1 MGTTKPV
8 KTCVIG
14 CGDAA
19 QHFHLPWLV
28 KIKNVLPVAVCD
40 SNIELAKKVAAK
52 FHIDK
57 YYGNYEQMI
66 DKESPEVIDICTSPR
81 SHAALSIQAMNMGCH
96 VLIEKPMSASLA
108 EADQMIETANK
119 NNVKLCIIH
128 NQLFSPSIL
137 KAISMVT
144 VKGVIGDITGIDSKI
159 LTTKNNPGIRDK
171 NHWCHS
177 LPGGPFGEELA
188 HPIYSIM
195 RFVGNI
201 EPVAVYAKKVG
212 NCDWI
217 TADELRVILKGQHCL
232 ATITS
237 SLNWPK
243 YKSVM
248 DISGTKG
255 NMHVDIRNSAI
266 TVCGTYGNSLSS
278 RALENLQQSYSLLAG
293 TTSSTIKMLIG
304 KCHTGH
310 YTLIERFFKAVQDD
324 TMLPVTADEGREVM
338 RVYESVIAKME
349 KLGNS

>member
-1 MGTTKPV
+1 MGKRKPV
-8 KTCVIG
+8 RTCVIG

-28 KIKNVLPVAVCD
+28 KIKNALPVAVCD
-40 SNIELAKKVAAK
+40 SNIELARKAAAK
-52 FHIDK
+52 FHIAK
-57 YYGNYEQMI
+57 YYGDYAQMI

-81 SHAALSIQAMNMGCH
+81 SHATLSIQAMNSGCH

-108 EADQMIETANK
+108 EADQMIEVANR
-119 NNVKLCIIH
+119 NDVKLCIIH
-128 NQLFSPSIL
+128 NQLFSPSML

-144 VKGVIGDITGIDSKI
+144 AKNVIGDITGIDSKI
-159 LTTKNNPGIRDK
+159 LTTRKNPGIRDK
-171 NHWCHS
+171 YHWCHS

-195 RFVGNI
+195 GFVGNI
-201 EPVAVYAKKVG
+201 EPIAVYASKVG
-212 NCDWI
+212 DSDWI

-243 YKSVM
+243 YKSTM

-255 NMHVDIRNSAI
+255 NMHIDIRNSAI
-266 TVCGTYGNSLSS
+266 TLSGTYGNSLSS
-278 RALENLQQSYSLLAG
+278 RAMENLQQSYSLLAG
-293 TTSSTIKMLIG
+293 TASSTIKMLVG

-310 YTLIERFFKAVQDD
+310 YNLIERFFKAILDD
-324 TMLPVTADEGREVM
+324 TRLPVTADEGREVM
-338 RVYESVIAKME
+338 RVYESVIAKIKILSE
-349 KLGNS
+349 